1 MFIKVTRMTGDSRE
15 VELLI
20 PFTKIAHVCSG
31 YESGSRILLVGN
43 SSEIDVEES
52 VGEIWRMMKEM
63 K

>member
-1 MFIKVTRMTGDSRE
+1 MTGDSRE